1 MTGVIDMKKG
11 YALVVSLILLV
22 AIMLFVSA
30 IFIKASNT
38 VKRVSMTAVR
48 LFEEETALKAL
59 VITAAYLRSKYDII
73 SGFSSLTF
81 SSIDQQKYDSLKTFV
96 LKTAGPKER
105 HIWEED
111 VFARWFDGTTLMKDL
126 KEDSELVEI
135 LENASE
141 KGLINDPQDLEI
153 ACFPDRYS
161 RRILLLYVKTRKNV
175 YSWALLGPLT
185 YGNFAVFL
193 PNGMPKYIGN
203 RKIRVNTYYGDGEV
217 IDGPAW
223 FGYKDDYDH
232 ESLGIGGSVGPRFY
246 GRVYYYELLNFSNL
260 DEEEVFVGGQKQIT
274 MEEVNDMKKPFELE
288 TYGESILNK
297 VPIMNINDILSSSN
311 VSTPTGIRLIYSKAP
326 GGPDEDAT
334 DVTNDIFVTSQI
346 ITSDSTHVQLLEIRG
361 NESANGYDNLIKVE
375 DQDGNPVYWQYDILV
390 HYPGPPNCRVTVIAT
405 SIKNDIVETHMSN
418 IESFNGLFIIRA
430 DKERGKGQGAGGKS
444 PNAQVAIGKEGEWIE
459 NIFMGSWTMLVTSSG
474 GPQDTGAPHDKT
486 SIYSD
491 IKYYSVSDIV
501 DDPEDPEWFDTYP
514 FDDEGNPIPDLD
526 VTITKNGT
534 EVTGKQYWEVWY
546 RRLRKYTNDH
556 LDLITTGKII
566 IPYHEAYDLG
576 YKYRDL
582 QIHASIYA
590 MYKDREGPGSQS
602 SQHTPTFVVKL
613 EGLSKYFP
621 WISDGED
628 DESEY
633 FPWTSDEEKL
643 GYRFVFGS
651 IAVEEMTPTWQSQ
664 DGHSFSG
671 LKEFNSFDK
680 RLYTYGL
687 SEFSPETG
695 LISLEGIRVR

>member
-1 MTGVIDMKKG
+1 MTEVIDMRKG
-11 YALVVSLILLV
+11 YVLVVSLILLI

-59 VITAAYLRSKYDII
+59 VITAVYLRSKYDII
-73 SGFSSLTF
+73 SGFSGLTF
-81 SSIDQQKYDSLKTFV
+81 SSIDHQKYDSLKTFV
-96 LKTAGPKER
+96 LKTAGPEER
-105 HIWEED
+105 QIWEED

-135 LENASE
+135 LENASKKE
-141 KGLINDPQDLEI
+141 LINDPQDLEI
-153 ACFPDRYS
+153 VCFPDKYS

-193 PNGMPKYIGN
+193 PNGLPI
-203 RKIRVNTYYGDGEV
+203 NTYYGDGEV
-217 IDGPAW
+217 IDGPGW
-223 FGYKDDYDH
+223 FGYEDDGNH
-232 ESLGIGGSVGPRFY
+232 ESLGIGGEEGPRFF
-246 GRVYYYELLNFSNL
+246 GRMYYYQLRNFSNL
-260 DEEEVFVGGQKQIT
+260 DEEDVFVGGTVTISA
-274 MEEVNDMKKPFELE
+274 NDVLEMKKPFELE
-288 TYGESILNK
+288 TYANSILNEA
-297 VPIMNINDILSSSN
+297 PITNINDILK
-311 VSTPTGIRLIYSKAP
+311 VDTISTPTGIRLIYSKAP
-326 GGPDEDAT
+326 GGPDVD
-334 DVTNDIFVTSQI
+334 DLYITSHI
-346 ITSDSTHVQLLEIRG
+346 ITVDSTHVQLLKIRG
-361 NESANGYDNLIKVE
+361 RESVDGYSNMIKVE
-375 DQDGNPVYWQYDILV
+375 DQDGKPVYWQYDILV

-405 SIKNDIVETHMSN
+405 SIKNDNIETHVSN

-444 PNAQVAIGKEGEWIE
+444 PNAQVAIGRENEWIE

-474 GPQDTGAPHDKT
+474 GPQDTGVPHDKIN
-486 SIYSD
+486 IYSD

-526 VTITKNGT
+526 ATVTKNDT

-556 LDLITTGKII
+556 LDLITTGKIV

-582 QIHASIYA
+582 QLHASIYA

-602 SQHTPTFVVKL
+602 SQHTPTFIVDY
-613 EGLSKYFP
+613 EN
-621 WISDGED
+621 
-628 DESEY
+628 
-633 FPWTSDEEKL
+633 FPWTSDEKKL

-664 DGHSFSG
+664 DGHNFSG

>member
-1 MTGVIDMKKG
+1 MTEVIDMKKG

-48 LFEEETALKAL
+48 LSEEETALKTL

-73 SGFSSLTF
+73 SGFSGLTF

-141 KGLINDPQDLEI
+141 NGLINDPQDLEI

-161 RRILLLYVKTRKNV
+161 RRILLLYVKTKKNV

-193 PNGMPKYIGN
+193 PNGLPI
-203 RKIRVNTYYGDGEV
+203 NTYYGDGEV

-223 FGYKDDYDH
+223 FGYEDDNDH
-232 ESLGIGGSVGPRFY
+232 ESLGIGGNVGPRFY
-246 GRVYYYELLNFSNL
+246 GRMYYYDLINFSDL
-260 DEEEVFVGGQKQIT
+260 DEKEVFVGGQEQIT
-274 MEEVNDMKKPFELE
+274 MEEVNKMKGPFELE

-326 GGPDEDAT
+326 GGPDVD
-334 DVTNDIFVTSQI
+334 DIFVTSQI

-361 NESANGYDNLIKVE
+361 SESVDGYDNLIKVE
-375 DQDGNPVYWQYDILV
+375 DQDGNPVYWQYDLLV
-390 HYPGPPNCRVTVIAT
+390 HYPGPPNCKVTIIAT
-405 SIKNDIVETHMSN
+405 SIKNGNVETHISN

-474 GPQDTGAPHDKT
+474 GPQDTGAPHDKIN
-486 SIYSD
+486 IYSD
-491 IKYYSVSDIV
+491 IRYYSVSDIV

-526 VTITKNGT
+526 VVVTKNGT

-602 SQHTPTFVVKL
+602 PQHTPTFIVDY
-613 EGLSKYFP
+613 ENFP
-621 WISDGED
+621 WA
-628 DESEY
+628 SE
-633 FPWTSDEEKL
+633 EEKL

-651 IAVEEMTPTWQSQ
+651 IAVEEMTPTWQSWW
-664 DGHSFSG
+664 GYYFRG